1 MYILL
6 TPGQTVRQ
14 HHSIALVVPDHTDKQ
29 YIEAMFKVLLQFMGF
44 RQVGLLQV
52 SSGPYLISTSV
63 ADDWTVRSK
72 PYARPL
78 ELDSRVHVSSTLARN
93 DRP

>member
-52 SSGPYLISTSV
+52 SPEPRPIFSSL
-63 ADDWTVRSK
+63 ADD
-72 PYARPL
+72 
-78 ELDSRVHVSSTLARN
+78 
-93 DRP
+93 